1 MVFSK
6 QMLLADW
13 HVMRVIRLIFSVT
26 VAWMAWQD
34 GNALLGFL
42 SALLLLQVIT
52 NTGCGARGC
61 GVPRSSFQNRET
73 DEVEFS
79 EVKAKQ
85 NPE

>member
-1 MVFSK
+1 
-6 QMLLADW
+6 MLLTDW

-52 NTGCGARGC
+52 NTGCGVGGC
-61 GVPRSSFQNRET
+61 SVPRSNFRNSET
-73 DEVEFS
+73 DEVEFT

-85 NPE
+85 QTE

>member
-1 MVFSK
+1 
-6 QMLLADW
+6 MLLTDW
-13 HVMRVIRLIFSVT
+13 HVMRIIRLIFSGT

-52 NTGCGARGC
+52 NTGCGASGC
-61 GVPRSSFQNRET
+61 SVPRSKFRNSET
-73 DEVEFS
+73 DEVEFT

-85 NPE
+85 QTG